1 MQEYNICYSLDSAY
15 VEQLAVS
22 IASILKNADVNE
34 NINFYILDG
43 GLTKKDKKEIESL
56 KNIKNFNIEY
66 LSVNSSDFSDYPLLK
81 KDNIDYKN
89 YHVTLPTYF
98 RFKLPALLNS
108 LSKVLYLDCDV
119 IINDSLK
126 GIFDTNIDNYAVAM
140 VLDADSTKES
150 KRLGLKKY
158 FNAGVMLLNLDF
170 WREHNL
176 ELQLLDYAKKNKSKI
191 LWQDQDIVNSVLFEN
206 IKELPN
212 IWNYQY
218 LQYEKVDANKLAKTI
233 IFHLAGRFKP
243 WLIPFEHFVYDLYYY
258 YLDFTPFRNKI
269 IEYKQKSSGKFLKDD
284 IGGSTTNIRLLA
296 TDEDIQ
302 KIYSEISAA
311 YEFMK
316 GQVVLL
322 NANSDNKT
330 SKVYEEL
337 SKNYDFTKESDE
349 KLQEQLNNN
358 FDEKIGKV
366 YEEISKNYDY
376 TKESDARLQEQL
388 NNNVDE
394 KIGKVYEEI
403 SKNYDYTKENDE
415 RLQEQLNNNVDEKIG
430 KVYEEISKNYDYT
443 KESDE
448 RLQEQLNNNI
458 DEKVG
463 KVYEEIS
470 KNYDFIKEK
479 EERLQ
484 EQLNNNIDEKVGK
497 VYEEISKN
505 YAYTKESDEKLQEQL
520 TNNVDEKIGKVY
532 EEISKNYDYTKESDE
547 KLQEQLNNNVDEKI
561 GKVYEEIS
569 KNYDYTK
576 ENDERLQ
583 ENLNNNVNEKISN
596 VYEEISSIQNKLNII
611 KSENDEKINIFEIA
625 VSNKINESELNIRN
639 DIKNIEKNIYEE
651 ITKNNSYTEYLVQT
665 VEEKQN
671 QKRIETLNEI
681 KSSINILETNVDSKL
696 NTEINSLKLL
706 TEDKV
711 KVLEELFYSENKVLE
726 AKISKENNHKISEL
740 YSYTNE
746 NYSKLYKEINDSHY
760 KLENIINDRI
770 YNLNS
775 NHEKLKGEIN
785 YLKESIEKKISYE
798 TIKSVL
804 TDMENKLTEQK
815 AEYDKNIFKL
825 QTDFD
830 EKINQ
835 QRIKYENKLINM
847 ENQIAQMR
855 IEINE
860 HKKGIFQK
868 LIQKLKKSKKR

>member
-66 LSVNSSDFSDYPLLK
+66 LSVNINDFSDYPLLK
-81 KDNIDYKN
+81 KDNIDYKD

-98 RFKLPALLNS
+98 RFKLPTLLNS

-119 IINDSLK
+119 IINNSLK
-126 GIFDTNIDNYAVAM
+126 GIFDANIDNYAVAM

-170 WREHNL
+170 WRKNNL
-176 ELQLLDYAKKNKSKI
+176 ELSLLDYAKKNKSKI
-191 LWQDQDIVNSVLFEN
+191 LWQDQDIVNSVLSEN
-206 IKELPN
+206 IKELSN

-218 LQYEKVDANKLAKTI
+218 LQYENVDSSKLDKAV

-243 WLIPFEHFVYDLYYY
+243 WLIPFEHFIYDLYYY

-284 IGGSTTNIRLLA
+284 IGGSTTNIRLFA
-296 TDEDIQ
+296 NDEDIQ

-311 YEFMK
+311 YEFIK

-330 SKVYEEL
+330 SKVYEEI
-337 SKNYDFTKESDE
+337 SKNYEYTKESDKRLQEQLNNNVDEKIGKVYEEISKNYEYTKQSDE
-349 KLQEQLNNN
+349 KLQEQLNN
-358 FDEKIGKV
+358 ETYTKIGKV

-376 TKESDARLQEQL
+376 TKESDERLQEKL

-415 RLQEQLNNNVDEKIG
+415 RLQEQLNNNV
-430 KVYEEISKNYDYT
+430 V
-443 KESDE
+443 
-448 RLQEQLNNNI
+448 
-458 DEKVG
+458 EKV
-463 KVYEEIS
+463 S
-470 KNYDFIKEK
+470 
-479 EERLQ
+479 
-484 EQLNNNIDEKVGK
+484 
-497 VYEEISKN
+497 
-505 YAYTKESDEKLQEQL
+505 
-520 TNNVDEKIGKVY
+520 
-532 EEISKNYDYTKESDE
+532 
-547 KLQEQLNNNVDEKI
+547 
-561 GKVYEEIS
+561 KVYEEIS

-576 ENDERLQ
+576 ENDKLIKFQ
-583 ENLNNNVNEKISN
+583 LNNETDTKIGK
-596 VYEEISSIQNKLNII
+596 VYEEISRNYDYTN
-611 KSENDEKINIFEIA
+611 ENDEKLKEQLNNNVDEKISKVYEEISKNYNNVNDFISKVQENFSDKLNTITSENNERINIFEIA
-625 VSNKINESELNIRN
+625 VSDKINESETNIRN

-671 QKRIETLNEI
+671 QKRSETLNEI
-681 KSSINILETNVDSKL
+681 NSSIYNLKIDTENKINSEINFLKIKTEENIKSLEEKFSIETKVLDEKHTKETNHKVS
-696 NTEINSLKLL
+696 EI
-706 TEDKV
+706 
-711 KVLEELFYSENKVLE
+711 
-726 AKISKENNHKISEL
+726 

-746 NYSKLYKEINDSHY
+746 NFSKLYKEIKDSHL
-760 KLENIINDRI
+760 KIENI
-770 YNLNS
+770 LNS
-775 NHEKLKGEIN
+775 NTIELKISNENLLSEIN
-785 YLKESIEKKISYE
+785 YVKENVDRKISTE
-798 TIKSVL
+798 TLKSIML
-804 TDMENKLTEQK
+804 DMENKLTQQK
-815 AEYDKNIFKL
+815 EEYDKNVINL
-825 QTDFD
+825 QSDFD

-847 ENQIAQMR
+847 ENQIVQMR
-855 IEINE
+855 IEMDEKRKNL
-860 HKKGIFQK
+860 FQK
-868 LIQKLKKSKKR
+868 LIQKIRKTKKR

>member
-66 LSVNSSDFSDYPLLK
+66 LSVNSSDFLDYPLLK
-81 KDNIDYKN
+81 KDNIDYKD

-119 IINDSLK
+119 IINNSLK

-176 ELQLLDYAKKNKSKI
+176 ELHLLDYAKKNKSKI
-191 LWQDQDIVNSVLFEN
+191 LWQDQDIVNGVLSEN
-206 IKELPN
+206 IKELSN

-218 LQYEKVDANKLAKTI
+218 LQYEKVDASKLAKTI

-243 WLIPFEHFVYDLYYY
+243 WLIPFEHFIYDLYYY

-269 IEYKQKSSGKFLKDD
+269 IEYKQKSSGKFLKYN
-284 IGGSTTNIRLLA
+284 IGGSNTNIRLLA

-330 SKVYEEL
+330 SKVYEE
-337 SKNYDFTKESDE
+337 
-349 KLQEQLNNN
+349 
-358 FDEKIGKV
+358 
-366 YEEISKNYDY
+366 ISKNYDY
-376 TKESDARLQEQL
+376 TKA
-388 NNNVDE
+388 
-394 KIGKVYEEI
+394 
-403 SKNYDYTKENDE
+403 
-415 RLQEQLNNNVDEKIG
+415 
-430 KVYEEISKNYDYT
+430 
-443 KESDE
+443 
-448 RLQEQLNNNI
+448 
-458 DEKVG
+458 
-463 KVYEEIS
+463 
-470 KNYDFIKEK
+470 
-479 EERLQ
+479 
-484 EQLNNNIDEKVGK
+484 
-497 VYEEISKN
+497 
-505 YAYTKESDEKLQEQL
+505 
-520 TNNVDEKIGKVY
+520 
-532 EEISKNYDYTKESDE
+532 SDE

-576 ENDERLQ
+576 ASDEKLQEQLNNNVDEKISKVYDEVSKNYNFIKENDERLQ
-583 ENLNNNVNEKISN
+583 EQLNNNVDEKIGK
-596 VYEEISSIQNKLNII
+596 VYEEISKNYNYTDDSIFKVQEDISNKLNII
-611 KSENDEKINIFEIA
+611 KLENDEKINIFEIA
-625 VSNKINESELNIRN
+625 VSDKINDSELNIRN
-639 DIKNIEKNIYEE
+639 DLKNIEKNIYEE
-651 ITKNNSYTEYLVQT
+651 ITKNNIYTEYLVQT

-671 QKRIETLNEI
+671 EKRLETLSEI
-681 KSSINILETNVDSKL
+681 NSSINNLKIDTDNKINSEISFIKTKTEENIRILEEKFS
-696 NTEINSLKLL
+696 TE
-706 TEDKV
+706 T
-711 KVLEELFYSENKVLE
+711 KVLDERLTRES
-726 AKISKENNHKISEL
+726 NHKFSEI

-746 NYSKLYKEINDSHY
+746 NFSKIYKEINDSHY
-760 KLENIINDRI
+760 KLENIINSGI

-775 NHEKLKGEIN
+775 NNENLKSEIN
-785 YLKESIEKKISYE
+785 YLKESIDKKISYE

-804 TDMENKLTEQK
+804 ADMENKLTEQK

-825 QTDFD
+825 QSDFN

-847 ENQIAQMR
+847 ENQIAQMH
-855 IEINE
+855 IEMNE
-860 HKKGIFQK
+860 NKKSLFQK
-868 LIQKLKKSKKR
+868 LIQKLRKSKKR

>member
-81 KDNIDYKN
+81 KDNIDYKD

-158 FNAGVMLLNLDF
+158 FNAGVMLLNFDF

-176 ELQLLDYAKKNKSKI
+176 ELHLLDYAKKNKSKI

-243 WLIPFEHFVYDLYYY
+243 WLIPFEHFIYDLYYY
-258 YLDFTPFRNKI
+258 YLWFTPFKNKT
-269 IEYKQKSSGKFLKDD
+269 IEYKQRSSGKFLKDD

-330 SKVYEEL
+330 SKVYEE
-337 SKNYDFTKESDE
+337 
-349 KLQEQLNNN
+349 
-358 FDEKIGKV
+358 
-366 YEEISKNYDY
+366 ISKNYDY
-376 TKESDARLQEQL
+376 TKES
-388 NNNVDE
+388 
-394 KIGKVYEEI
+394 
-403 SKNYDYTKENDE
+403 DE
-415 RLQEQLNNNVDEKIG
+415 RLQEQLNNNVDEKVA

-448 RLQEQLNNNI
+448 RLQEQLNNNV
-458 DEKVG
+458 DEKISKVYDEVSKNYDFIKENDERLQEQLNNNVDEKID

-470 KNYDFIKEK
+470 KNYEFIK
-479 EERLQ
+479 
-484 EQLNNNIDEKVGK
+484 IC
-497 VYEEISKN
+497 
-505 YAYTKESDEKLQEQL
+505 DEKLKEQVI
-520 TNNVDEKIGKVY
+520 NESDEKIGKVY
-532 EEISKNYDYTKESDE
+532 EEISKNYEFTKEND
-547 KLQEQLNNNVDEKI
+547 KLIKFQLEQDTDEKI
-561 GKVYEEIS
+561 GKVYDEIS
-569 KNYDYTK
+569 KNYAYTNESVEK
-576 ENDERLQ
+576 VQKNLSDQLDIIQSEHQEKFDKINCEIENKSSAIYKNMEDKINLFEIV
-583 ENLNNNVNEKISN
+583 LNNKIYNLESLVKEDAN
-596 VYEEISSIQNKLNII
+596 ALRSKIDYNTETLLNI
-611 KSENDEKINIFEIA
+611 DLKI
-625 VSNKINESELNIRN
+625 
-639 DIKNIEKNIYEE
+639 KNIYEE
-651 ITKNNSYTEYLVQT
+651 IAKNINYTEYLVKT

-671 QKRIETLNEI
+671 EKRQETLCEI
-681 KSSINILETNVDSKL
+681 NSSINNLKIDTDNKINSEISFIKTKTEENIRILEEKFS
-696 NTEINSLKLL
+696 TE
-706 TEDKV
+706 T
-711 KVLEELFYSENKVLE
+711 KVLDERLTRET
-726 AKISKENNHKISEL
+726 NHKFSEI

-746 NYSKLYKEINDSHY
+746 NFSKIYKEINDSHY
-760 KLENIINDRI
+760 KLENIINSGI

-775 NHEKLKGEIN
+775 NNENLKSEIN
-785 YLKESIEKKISYE
+785 YLKESIDKKISYE

-804 TDMENKLTEQK
+804 ADMENKLTEQK

-825 QTDFD
+825 QSDFN

-847 ENQIAQMR
+847 ENQIAQMH
-855 IEINE
+855 IEMNE
-860 HKKGIFQK
+860 NKKSLFQK
-868 LIQKLKKSKKR
+868 LIQKLRKSKKR